1 MIRLQTAINTFSG
14 GMDMDTSVNKYPNTC
29 YFDAVNLEI
38 ISEDSLN
45 TASVTNVKGNVLKLT
60 FDTGD
65 KIIGHCKIRNNFNDS
80 DKDSIV
86 FFAVNS
92 SSPTSRIYL
101 LEADMKRLSTVNMS
115 GAFATV
121 GSGPTAYKA
130 GYIYRSDDLNFNEA
144 YPIKAEGRYESAN
157 IRKVYWVDGNNNFK
171 YMIVDRVSNTDPVT
185 IFDVNPTA
193 ELISPTATV
202 EVGGGYTSGLVQY
215 AYQLYVRNGARTTFS
230 SCSNLVYLTGGDS
243 DSTSIGH
250 TGTNLNVNTGK
261 SVNVNFTNLDTNYSR
276 IRIVS
281 IHYKEDVVNPT
292 INIVGELEYSN
303 STLSFIDNGFTN
315 YGTIPIEEFRLVGQL
330 DHIADSITSKDNIL
344 FLGNIKEKK
353 WNPSW
358 LDPNHISFWDS
369 RAVRFKRIS
378 IPFVGDT
385 DTGEN
390 FSKGTYGVDMIYI
403 SNNTIEVT
411 VPDIS
416 GKTPDYFE
424 LPAGAILTDITF
436 VGVDIGPT
444 AVSGTHSSGTPF
456 SSSTGD
462 TNFTNITYTS
472 ETDTLTFRA
481 TNTAG
486 NYFSGA
492 VTIDDASSV
501 FDLLFIFDYDAASG
515 SSVLKDNSEPDVT
528 ISNIVSDW
536 SNYDYDHD
544 GINEYN
550 DIKNDGDTAYEY
562 KFKSDGIALG
572 AEGLNVTVDFVTED
586 IKIDDNSDPYVPSIS
601 TPFSGS
607 VIDTFKRTSIRE
619 EVYRLYIVFFNTKM
633 QYSNPQWIC
642 DLRIPTNSDI
652 TTIPT
657 ADVGRYI
664 FPKVTISNLPSDSEL
679 LGWQIYRCERKPQ
692 DRSILAR
699 GVIAPTFNFGPGTY
713 ARPYIQSTFDSVSGM
728 LIRAQDSGISRYL
741 NLLEMI
747 SPESLFYKNINC
759 ITGDKIRIEGR
770 YSAAVTVSTTWNT
783 ARSKLK
789 ISSTGARHSGET
801 SLTTVNDCKIEPIR
815 YQTPIDIQ
823 FNSLTYRNVIAHVVS
838 SPTYVGQ
845 KGSTFIVGT
854 SSNIP
859 VDIGTDGL
867 ILGSYVRDVFNIQ
880 YNGNTFESRSY
891 NQVIPYSEY
900 IPKATSNVTCY
911 KGDGFISY
919 FTHLRS
925 MVPSDYSTTHKCIQA
940 VHLGVESTINC
951 NYRLDPAQ
959 KYIDGVSGKFELQE
973 LESDGIAKYPS
984 AYPTDV
990 GNLYRYNKVY
1000 SSSANANLIQC
1011 QIFDS
1016 NNISSNDVQ
1025 IIATGKKLNNEY
1037 FDNWTNLY
1045 LNNTIEVDPK
1055 YGPIRNIFTYQ
1066 DKLFCGQDKAISL
1079 IAVNDRSVVTDM
1091 NRSKLVLGTGA
1102 VLERYD
1108 YLTTSSGF
1116 QGFNDVVLGD
1126 KSFYYIDRSNKII
1139 YMFTGEGD
1147 VPISEVNGI
1156 KSLLKSYT
1164 SINNVKTGYDSQK
1177 KRVFFYV
1184 SDGSSKNNTIVYDEY
1199 QRVFLG
1205 RQSFTPDWIFPL
1217 NHSFYSIKDNECYLH
1232 NEGVRGE
1239 FYGVLDNTSIDL
1251 IINPNGEL
1259 VNSYDVLELRSDVYD
1274 STEALLNNETFNT
1287 LETSNTYLTFTKPLS
1302 IDNTIQKIS
1311 RKWRTWLLPEDVGLE
1326 IYRMVDTYVRAKL
1339 TYQNNNNKKIVLYDV
1354 MTHYRPTKT

>member
-29 YFDAVNLEI
+29 YFDAVNLEL

-45 TASVTNVKGNVLKLT
+45 TASATNVKGNVLKLT

-80 DKDSIV
+80 NKDSIV

-101 LEADMKRLSTVNMS
+101 LEADIKRLSTVNMS

-121 GSGPTAYKA
+121 GTGPTAYKA
-130 GYIYRSDDLNFNEA
+130 GYIYRNNDLNFSEA

-157 IRKVYWVDGNNNFK
+157 IRKVYWVDGNNNFR
-171 YMIVDRVSNTDPVT
+171 YMIVDRVLNTDPVT

-193 ELISPTATV
+193 ELMSPTATV
-202 EVGGGYTSGLVQY
+202 ETGGGYTSGLVQY

-230 SCSNLVYLTGGDS
+230 PCSNLVYLTGGDS
-243 DSTSIGH
+243 DTSSIGH

-303 STLSFIDNGFTN
+303 TTLSFVDNGFTN

-330 DHIADSITSKDNIL
+330 DHIADSIISKDNIL
-344 FLGNIKEKK
+344 FLGNIQEKK
-353 WNPSW
+353 WNPDW
-358 LDPNHISFWDS
+358 LNPNEVTFWDS
-369 RAVRFKRIS
+369 RAVRFKRVNTS
-378 IPFVGDT
+378 TAGDT
-385 DTGEN
+385 DIGQD
-390 FSKGTYGVDMIYI
+390 FSKGVDSVNIEYY
-403 SNNTIEVT
+403 SNNTIT
-411 VPDIS
+411 ITIPSIS
-416 GKTPDYFE
+416 GYLG
-424 LPAGAILTDITF
+424 LPLGAILTSITSIS
-436 VGVDIGPT
+436 VDIAPI

-456 SSSTGD
+456 SSSKANTS
-462 TNFTNITYTS
+462 FTNITYVAG
-472 ETDTLTFRA
+472 TDTLTFRA

-486 NYFSGA
+486 NYFSGS
-492 VTIDDASSV
+492 VTIDDNSSV
-501 FDLLFIFDYDAASG
+501 FDLIFTFNYDAASG
-515 SSVLKDNSEPDVT
+515 TAVLRDNTEPDVT
-528 ISNIVSDW
+528 INNIITDW
-536 SNYDYDHD
+536 SNYDYNHD
-544 GINEYN
+544 GINDYN
-550 DIKNDGDTAYEY
+550 DVKNDGNTAYEY
-562 KFKSDGIALG
+562 KFKSDGVTLG
-572 AEGLNVTVDFVTED
+572 AEGLNVEIDFVTED
-586 IKIDDNSDPYVPSIS
+586 IKIDDNSDPYAPSIS
-601 TPFSGS
+601 KPFSGS

-619 EVYRLYIVFFNTKM
+619 EVYRLHIVFFNTKM

-679 LGWQIYRCERKPQ
+679 LGWQVYRCERKPQ

-699 GVIAPTFNFGPGTY
+699 GVIAPTLNFGPGTY
-713 ARPYIQSTFDSVSGM
+713 SRPYIQSSADPVSGM
-728 LIRAQDSGISRYL
+728 LIRAQDTGISRSL

-747 SPESLFYKNINC
+747 SPEPLFYKNISR
-759 ITGDKIRIEGR
+759 ITGDNLRIEGR
-770 YSAAVTVSTTWNT
+770 YSAAVTVSTAGSI

-789 ISSTGARHSGET
+789 ISSTGARYSGES
-801 SLTTVNDCKIEPIR
+801 SLTAINDCKIEPVR

-823 FNSLTYRNVIAHVVS
+823 FNSLTYRNTINHVVS
-838 SPTYVGQ
+838 GPNYSGQ
-845 KGSTFIVGT
+845 KGSTFIIGT

-859 VDIGTDGL
+859 VNTGGNGL
-867 ILGSYVRDVFNIQ
+867 ILGSYVRDVFNVQ
-880 YNGNTFESRSY
+880 YNGNTFEARSY

-900 IPKATSNVTCY
+900 TPKATNNVICY

-925 MVPSDYSTTHKCIQA
+925 MMPSDYSPTYMCVQV
-940 VHLGVESTINC
+940 VHLAVESTINC

-959 KYIDGVSGKFELQE
+959 KYVDGVSGKFELQE

-984 AYPTDV
+984 AYPTDI

-1016 NNISSNDVQ
+1016 NSVSSNDVQ

-1205 RQSFTPDWIFPL
+1205 KQSFIPDWMFPL
-1217 NHSFYSIKDNECYLH
+1217 NHSFYSIKNNECYLH
-1232 NEGVRGE
+1232 NEGVRGQ
-1239 FYGVLDNTSIDL
+1239 FYGVSNDTSIDL

-1259 VNSYDVLELRSDVYD
+1259 VNSYDVLELRSDVYN
-1274 STEALLNNETFNT
+1274 SSGTLLDNETFNT
-1287 LETSNTYLTFTKPLS
+1287 LEASNTYLTFTKSLS

-1311 RKWRTWLLPEDVGLE
+1311 RKWRTWLLPEDIGLE
-1326 IYRMVDTYVRAKL
+1326 IYRMVDTYLRAKL

-1354 MTHYRPTKT
+1354 MTHYRSTKT